1 MSRSLFLLC
10 SMLAFAGCERRKAP
24 GADMAPAED
33 WSGGAG
39 DKQADPHAGMD
50 MGGGAADP
58 HAGMDMSGGGGD
70 PHAGV
75 DMGSHGGAN
84 PHGETGVKADPSQYV
99 AGELVLADPK
109 LAVPASGVLYLI
121 ARQGTDP
128 AQPGP
133 VLAVIDMPIPAIP
146 YTYRVD
152 QTLSKMLPAGPM
164 TGEIIIKARIDQD
177 GDPGT
182 VADGDLLGQV
192 VTKVPADGVVIKLD
206 KAAP

>member
-1 MSRSLFLLC
+1 MSRPFFLLC
-10 SMLAFAGCERRKAP
+10 SMLALAGCERRKAP
-24 GADMAPAED
+24 GADMAPAEN
-33 WSGGAG
+33 WSGE

-58 HAGMDMSGGGGD
+58 HAGMDMGGGAD

-75 DMGSHGGAN
+75 DMTGAHGGAN
-84 PHGETGVKADPSQYV
+84 PHGETGVKPDPKQYV

-128 AQPGP
+128 AKPGP
-133 VLAVIDMPIPAIP
+133 VLAVIDMPIPKLP

-152 QTLSKMLPAGPM
+152 QTLSKMPPAGPM
-164 TGEIIIKARIDQD
+164 TGEILIKARIDQD